1 MFGEPLYWDEELF
14 RKTSLRETRMEIRQ
28 LYYFIL
34 IAEEKSFGR
43 ASKRAFVSQQALS
56 KAIQN
61 LEIELGV
68 PLFERTKSGVEL
80 TPYGK
85 VMLDKSIRITSI
97 VDDTF
102 QELSV
107 IQKSAKKIIRLGIA
121 FRVFEHIPA
130 DDMFKFQSENP
141 EIEIDITEA
150 SDKTIENKIFRE
162 KFDIGCLSSAGDA
175 VSFNHYLVK
184 KSPTFVV
191 MHKDYPLADRERL
204 TIKDLKYENFLG
216 PNDDYNAHNRLI
228 DICREAGFVPN
239 IKHLT
244 SNILWIR
251 QLLLLNK
258 GIFLCGGHPDALLN
272 HDEIIFRPLEDD
284 PHIYAAYIITKKNR
298 VLSKH
303 AVRFLDYLIE
313 ITNAALVN

>member
-1 MFGEPLYWDEELF
+1 
-14 RKTSLRETRMEIRQ
+14 MEIRQ

-34 IAEEKSFGR
+34 IAEEKNFGR
-43 ASKRAFVSQQALS
+43 ASKKAFVSQQALS

-61 LEIELGV
+61 LEMELGV

-85 VMLDKSIRITSI
+85 VILDKSIRITSI

-102 QELSV
+102 QELNV
-107 IQKSAKKIIRLGIA
+107 LQRSAKKAIHLGLP
-121 FRVFEHIPA
+121 FRIFECIQA
-130 DDMFKFQSENP
+130 NAMFRFQSENP

-150 SDKTIENKIFRE
+150 SDKTIEGKVFRE
-162 KFDIGCLSSAGDA
+162 KFDIGCISSAGNA
-175 VSFNHYLVK
+175 VPFNYYLIK
-184 KSPTFVV
+184 KSPTFVA
-191 MHKDYPLADRERL
+191 MHRECSLASSERL
-204 TIKDLKYENFLG
+204 TVNDLKYENFLS
-216 PNDDYNAHNRLI
+216 PNDDYNAYNRLI

-258 GIFLCGGHPDALLN
+258 GIFLCGGHPDELLN
-272 HDEIIFRPLEDD
+272 HEEIIFRPIEND
-284 PHIYAAYIITKKNR
+284 PHIFAAYIITKKNR

-303 AVRFLDYLIE
+303 ATQFLDYLVE
-313 ITNAALVN
+313 ITSATLVN